1 MVHFDSNA
9 LARLC
14 EENGV
19 RRLRIFGSAARG
31 EERPDSDVDLIV
43 EFGKPAGFLELV
55 RVERLLSE
63 FFGRPV
69 DLVTEP
75 ALDPYIRDSVLSSA
89 SVLFD
94 AAA

>member
-1 MVHFDSNA
+1 MVHFDRNA

-14 EENGV
+14 QEHGV

-31 EERPDSDVDLIV
+31 EERLDSDVDLIL
-43 EFGKPAGFLELV
+43 EFGKPAGFLESV
-55 RVERLLSE
+55 RLERLLSE
-63 FFGRPV
+63 FFGRV

-75 ALDPYIRDSVLSSA
+75 ALDPSIRDSVLSSA